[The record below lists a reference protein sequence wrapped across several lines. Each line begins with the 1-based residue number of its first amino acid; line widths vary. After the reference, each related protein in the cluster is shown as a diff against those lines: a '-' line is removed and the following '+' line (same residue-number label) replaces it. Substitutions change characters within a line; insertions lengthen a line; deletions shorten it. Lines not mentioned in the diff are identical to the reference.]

1 MPRSGVGSA
10 GWGLESSTLN
20 QGEPVRLSVLGL
32 VAPVLLSAASRPHPA
47 PTPLTT
53 SITTVMYLVDR
64 PDSLASFRAHARQIS
79 IIAPQSLHMDAQGF
93 VSGAVPAEV
102 EAVAR
107 EAGIGVM
114 PLVTN
119 LGFSQPL
126 MHTVLDAP
134 AARARAIRYLL
145 YLALRDGD
153 IGIQFDYENIHYT
166 YRERFARFFHEAA
179 QAFHRR
185 HLLLS
190 IAVVGKYSDEPGAV
204 SPGGFENWSGV
215 YDYAAIGRDADFVS
229 VMAYPE
235 HAGFSGPG
243 PLAGVPWVTKIV
255 DYAAARMPARRIS
268 LGVPL
273 YGEQWTALSA
283 GETAAP
289 AAFAQDN
296 AGPPRQQWKARA
308 TSFDRDV
315 APRLLQTAPVWD
327 GAAQAFVISD
337 QVAGH
342 AVTLW
347 YEDARS
353 LQAKL
358 RLVRT
363 ADLAGISGWRLG
375 QEDPA
380 IWELLAHEPIRRLR
394 LPRVVGSFDERSRRA
409 ARLLDR

>member
-1 MPRSGVGSA
+1 
-10 GWGLESSTLN
+10 
-20 QGEPVRLSVLGL
+20 
-32 VAPVLLSAASRPHPA
+32 
-47 PTPLTT
+47 
-53 SITTVMYLVDR
+53 MYLVDR

-93 VSGAVPAEV
+93 VAGAVPAEV

-107 EAGIGVM
+107 AAGVGVM

-166 YRERFARFFHEAA
+166 YRERFARFFQEAA
-179 QAFHRR
+179 QAFHRH

-190 IAVVGKYSDEPGAV
+190 IAVVGKYSDAPGAV

-215 YDYAAIGRDADFVS
+215 YDYAAIGRAADFVS

-273 YGEQWTALSA
+273 YGEQWTALAA
-283 GETAAP
+283 GERAAP

-296 AGPPRQQWKARA
+296 ADPPRKRQQWKARA
-308 TSFDRDV
+308 TAFDRDV
-315 APRLLQTAPVWD
+315 APRLLQTAPAWD
-327 GAAQAFVISD
+327 DAAQAFVMAD

-358 RLVRT
+358 RLVRS
-363 ADLAGISGWRLG
+363 AHLAGISGWRLG

-380 IWELLAHEPIRRLR
+380 IWKLLAPEPIRRLH
-394 LPRVVGSFDERSRRA
+394 LPRVAGSFDERSRRG
-409 ARLLDR
+409 ARLLDK

>member
-1 MPRSGVGSA
+1 
-10 GWGLESSTLN
+10 
-20 QGEPVRLSVLGL
+20 VRLSASV
-32 VAPVLLSAASRPHPA
+32 VAVSVLLSAASRPHPA
-47 PTPLTT
+47 PTAASLTT
-53 SITTVMYLVDR
+53 VLYLVDR

-93 VSGAVPAEV
+93 VAGAVPAEV

-107 EAGIGVM
+107 EAGVGVM

-166 YRERFARFFHEAA
+166 YRQRFARFFHEAA
-179 QAFHRR
+179 LAFHRR

-190 IAVVGKYSDEPGAV
+190 IAVVGKYSDAPGVV

-215 YDYAAIGRDADFVS
+215 YDYAALGRDADFVS

-273 YGEQWTALSA
+273 YGEQWTALATGESA
-283 GETAAP
+283 TP

-296 AGPPRQQWKARA
+296 AGPSRQPWKARA
-308 TSFDRDV
+308 TAFDRDV

-327 GAAQAFVISD
+327 SAAQAFVISD

-358 RLVRT
+358 RLVRS
-363 ADLAGISGWRLG
+363 AHLAGISGWRLG

-380 IWELLAHEPIRRLR
+380 IWELLAQQPIRRLR
-394 LPRVVGSFDERSRRA
+394 PPRVAGSFEERSRRA
-409 ARLLDR
+409 ARLLAK